1 MFQSR
6 VSQDRELWVKWFSSS
21 NLMKKNGRNGS
32 TASFF
37 NKEIIQMKRHRQACR
52 ALCSVSMYLF
62 KIYIWLFFSMVVKH
76 DHSLKRPPTRPKT
89 KTDVGQVVVYFYL
102 SEVKLK
108 IFRAGSVSSTVKRWV
123 SVLLIHRAQGCSFRL
138 SLLFCSCYWLNL
150 GFLFFFFFWG
160 IQKSVETRA

>member
-1 MFQSR
+1 MIFFEQFNER
-6 VSQDRELWVKWFSSS
+6 
-21 NLMKKNGRNGS
+21 NGRNGR

-52 ALCSVSMYLF
+52 ALCSVSRMYLF
-62 KIYIWLFFSMVVKH
+62 KIYIWQFFSVVVKH

-108 IFRAGSVSSTVKRWV
+108 IFRAGSVSSTVK
-123 SVLLIHRAQGCSFRL
+123 
-138 SLLFCSCYWLNL
+138 
-150 GFLFFFFFWG
+150 
-160 IQKSVETRA
+160 